1 MEDFTSRMATLG
13 AASDPTKHVN
23 YTYGMVLGVDD
34 LTQEFA
40 YHSGRDQWM
49 ARDTIGYGTVNGL
62 RVTVAPNAN
71 GETEVNVSTGTALSP
86 RGQLIHVPAA
96 QCANLVKWLAI
107 EKNKKEVGEEVD
119 SPPATAVTLS
129 VVLCYRACPT
139 DKVPVPG
146 EPCRSEEDS
155 MAYSRLRDDFKLEL
169 RVKSAG
175 EPVSPDQREEDALRD
190 FIRWLNEHLVITED
204 EDDLTSKEDFTNAL
218 LQAAHPITSPLSE
231 LPPDF
236 MLDNSPPEQLRVPAA
251 EASDYMRIAF
261 GLWTT
266 ELRPRWRPAQFNTQS
281 TMCAPDGT
289 AETETS
295 YDDNCVLLADLVV
308 PLTNQLLLDTTKQ
321 VRVLE
326 ANRPYLIHLR
336 LLQEW
341 LLNGSF
347 DEIAKAKVQTLPL
360 VTIIRPANASPKY
373 RLWFHLDAPD
383 NAVAVTTFNAD
394 ALDAR
399 IETTNAAE
407 FFDHPAV
414 VGVSPV
420 ANTRNVFD
428 VELDK
433 DSDVLRFVFRLREL
447 GVTPDGGTETTLA
460 RYASQRHINFVGQ
473 DESAQVTAFAPLYI
487 P

>member
-1 MEDFTSRMATLG
+1 MEDFTSRMATLS

-40 YHSGRDQWM
+40 YHSGRDQWT

-62 RVTVAPNAN
+62 RVTIAPNAN
-71 GETEVNVSTGTALSP
+71 GETEVNVTAGTALSP

-107 EKNKKEVGEEVD
+107 EKNRKAVSKEVGT
-119 SPPATAVTLS
+119 PPAAPLTLS

-169 RVKSAG
+169 RIKRAG

-190 FIRWLNEHLVITED
+190 FIRWLNEHLVITD
-204 EDDLTSKEDFTNAL
+204 EDDNLTEEADFVNAL
-218 LQAAHPITSPLSE
+218 LQAASPITSPPAGS
-231 LPPDF
+231 PPDF
-236 MLDNSPPEQLRVPAA
+236 MIDDSPPGQMRVRAD
-251 EASDYMRIAF
+251 EACNFMRIAF

-281 TMCAPDGT
+281 TSCAPDGT
-289 AETETS
+289 DAGTIT
-295 YDDNCVLLADLVV
+295 DDNCVLLADLRV
-308 PLTNQLLLDTTKQ
+308 PLTNQVLLDTTQK

-326 ANRPYLIHLR
+326 ERRPYLIHLR
-336 LLQEW
+336 MLQEW
-341 LLNGSF
+341 LMCGSF
-347 DEIAKAKVQTLPL
+347 DEITKAKVQTLPF
-360 VTIIRPANASPKY
+360 VTILRPTDGTPKY

-383 NAVAVTTFNAD
+383 NAVAITTFKPE

-399 IETTNAAE
+399 VETPDPTDFFKHPTVNA
-407 FFDHPAV
+407 
-414 VGVSPV
+414 V
-420 ANTRNVFD
+420 APLAGTRNVFD
-428 VELDK
+428 VELSN
-433 DSDVLRFVFRLREL
+433 DSELLRFVFNLREML
-447 GVTPDGGTETTLA
+447 VTPEGGDEVSLA
-460 RYASQRHINFVGQ
+460 RYAQGRHINFVGQ
-473 DESAQVTAFAPLYI
+473 DESAHVTAFAPLYI